1 MAVPVTGSDQRG
13 PGAAVTVTGPAGQP
27 AERVRPVSARHFV
40 RLKLRVMGNNFRG
53 QGWRIAM
60 FVGGVIAGLWFAA
73 TGFFL
78 LAAPG
83 LADEPTY
90 ALMAAAFGGG
100 LLVLGWLLLPLVFF
114 GVDETLDPARFAL
127 LPLSRRTLVTGLF
140 AAALVSVP
148 AVAAL
153 IATGGLVLSAGLLG
167 GGAAALV
174 AAVGVVAG
182 LLLCVAA
189 SRAMTSAFATML
201 RSRRVRDLAA
211 VLLAV
216 LAALL
221 GPLQIVV
228 LAAVQQADWDRLT
241 GVARVVGWTPFGAPW
256 TIGVDVAE
264 GRAWAVPVKLLI
276 TALTI
281 GALLW
286 WWSRSLESAMVGAA
300 SGGRV
305 RARGGAAKTGDGPA
319 RAGAGAVGAGAVG
332 QLFPR
337 AVGWARRDR
346 FGALVA
352 RECRYW
358 WRDARRRAN
367 LITIAVV
374 GIFVPVMVNFGGASF
389 STGEGMELAAPNSS
403 PVLVSISMVFV
414 GLLAS
419 VTLANQFGFD
429 GSAYAANVVAG
440 VPGRLELRARMAAF
454 SVYVLPML
462 AVVAAALAVL
472 LGRPTWLGVMA
483 GSLLASYGAGLAI
496 SAFVSVLG
504 AYSLP
509 ETSNPFAMNSGAGVA
524 KSFLTLLS
532 MLGTAAASVPMVVAA
547 ALLGD
552 AWLWLAPPLGL
563 AYGLGAALL
572 GAYLAGD
579 VLDRRAPELLTAVT
593 PRR

>member
-1 MAVPVTGSDQRG
+1 MAVPVT
-13 PGAAVTVTGPAGQP
+13 APAP
-27 AERVRPVSARHFV
+27 PTRVRAVSPRHFV

-53 QGWRIAM
+53 QGWRIAL
-60 FVGGVIAGLWFAA
+60 FVTGVLVGLWFAA
-73 TGFFL
+73 GGFLMF
-78 LAAPG
+78 AAPG
-83 LADEPTY
+83 FADEPRY
-90 ALMAAAFGGG
+90 AVMAAAFGGG
-100 LLVLGWLLLPLVFF
+100 VLVLGWLLLPLVFF

-148 AVAAL
+148 VFAVLVAV
-153 IATGGLVLSAGLLG
+153 TGLVVSAALLG
-167 GGAAALV
+167 GAVAGVV

-182 LLLCVAA
+182 VLLCVAA
-189 SRAMTSAFATML
+189 SRAVTSAFATML

-216 LAALL
+216 VAASL
-221 GPLQIVV
+221 GPLQLVV
-228 LAAVQQADWDRLT
+228 LAAVRTADWDRLV
-241 GVARVVGWTPFGAPW
+241 GVARIVGWTPFGAPW
-256 TIGVDVAE
+256 TIGLDVAE

-276 TALTI
+276 TAVAI
-281 GALLW
+281 GALLL

-300 SGGRV
+300 SAAPTK
-305 RARGGAAKTGDGPA
+305 ARQAPTGGAVA
-319 RAGAGAVGAGAVG
+319 

-374 GIFVPVMVNFGGASF
+374 GIFVPVMVNLGGAGF
-389 STGEGMELAAPNSS
+389 AVGEEGFEATGDPS
-403 PVLVSISMVFV
+403 PVLLSISMLFV
-414 GLLAS
+414 GVLAS

-440 VPGRLELRARMAAF
+440 VPGRLELRARMTAF

-462 AVVAAALAVL
+462 GVVSLIISGV
-472 LGRPTWLGVMA
+472 LGRPEWFGVAA
-483 GSLLASYGAGLAI
+483 GALLASYGVGLAI
-496 SAFVSVLG
+496 NGIISVLG

-509 ETSNPFAMNSGAGVA
+509 ETSNPFAMNGGSGVA
-524 KSFLTLLS
+524 KSMLTLLS
-532 MLGTAAASVPMVVAA
+532 MVGSAAAAVPMVVAA
-547 ALLGD
+547 GLLGD
-552 AWLWLAPPLGL
+552 GWLWLALPVGA
-563 AYGLGAALL
+563 AYGVGAALL

-579 VLDRRAPELLTAVT
+579 VLDRRMPELLSTVT

>member
-1 MAVPVTGSDQRG
+1 MALPVT
-13 PGAAVTVTGPAGQP
+13 AAPAAP
-27 AERVRPVSARHFV
+27 VRAVSARHFV

-53 QGWRIAM
+53 QGWRVALFI
-60 FVGGVIAGLWFAA
+60 GGALVGLWFAA
-73 TGFFL
+73 SGFFL
-78 LAAPG
+78 FAAPG
-83 LADEPTY
+83 LAGDDRY
-90 ALMAAAFGGG
+90 AMLIAAAGGG

-127 LPLSRRTLVTGLF
+127 LPLPRRTLVVGLF
-140 AAALVSVP
+140 TAALVSVP
-148 AVAAL
+148 VLAVL
-153 IATGGLVLSAGLLG
+153 IATFGLVLTAWALGGWSAG
-167 GGAAALV
+167 LV

-189 SRAMTSAFATML
+189 SRAVTSAFATML

-216 LAALL
+216 VAALL
-221 GPLQIVV
+221 GPLQIFG
-228 LAAVQQADWDRLT
+228 LAALRETDWDRLT
-241 GVARVVGWTPFGAPW
+241 GVASVIGWTPFGAPW
-256 TIGVDVAE
+256 TAGIDVAQ
-264 GRAWAVPVKLLI
+264 GRVWAAPLKLLI
-276 TALTI
+276 TVVALA
-281 GALLW
+281 ALLA

-300 SGGRV
+300 STGRAPV
-305 RARGGAAKTGDGPA
+305 RRGVTGGAVA
-319 RAGAGAVGAGAVG
+319 

-337 AVGWARRDR
+337 VASWVRRDQ

-352 RECRYW
+352 REARYW

-374 GIFVPVMVNFGGASF
+374 GIFVPVMLNFGGAGF
-389 STGEGMELAAPNSS
+389 VAEGEQGLTLGASDSS
-403 PVLVSISMVFV
+403 PVLVTLSMLFV
-414 GLLAS
+414 GVLAS

-440 VPGRLELRARMAAF
+440 VTGRVELRARMTAF
-454 SVYVLPML
+454 SLYVLPML
-462 AVVAAALAVL
+462 AVVAVALSVV
-472 LGRPTWLGVMA
+472 LGRPGWIGLTA
-483 GSLLASYGAGLAI
+483 GSLAATYGAGLAVN
-496 SAFVSVLG
+496 SFVSVLG

-524 KSFLTLLS
+524 KGLLTLLAMVTS
-532 MLGTAAASVPMVVAA
+532 AVVAVPMVVAA

-552 AWLWLAPPLGL
+552 AWLWLALPVGT

-579 VLDRRAPELLTAVT
+579 VLDRRQPELLATVT

>member
-1 MAVPVTGSDQRG
+1 MAV
-13 PGAAVTVTGPAGQP
+13 AVTAP
-27 AERVRPVSARHFV
+27 AERARPVSARHFV

-60 FVGGVIAGLWFAA
+60 FVGGVVAGLWFAA

-83 LADEPTY
+83 LAGEPKY
-90 ALMAAAFGGG
+90 ALMVAAFGGG

-148 AVAAL
+148 TVAVL
-153 IATGGLVLSAGLLG
+153 IATLGLVLTAGMLG
-167 GGAAALV
+167 GWAAALV
-174 AAVGVVAG
+174 AAVGVAAG

-189 SRAMTSAFATML
+189 SRAVTSAFATML

-221 GPLQIVV
+221 GPLQILV
-228 LAAVQQADWDRLT
+228 LAAVRQADWDRLA
-241 GVARVVGWTPFGAPW
+241 GVARIVGWTPFGAPW
-256 TIGVDVAE
+256 TVGIDVAE
-264 GRAWAVPVKLLI
+264 GRAWAAPLKLLI
-276 TALTI
+276 TAAAI

-300 SGGRV
+300 GGGTAKV
-305 RARGGAAKTGDGPA
+305 RRGPVGGAVT
-319 RAGAGAVGAGAVG
+319 

-337 AVGWARRDR
+337 ALGWARRDR

-367 LITIAVV
+367 LITIAVI

-389 STGEGMELAAPNSS
+389 STESGMEFAAPNSS
-403 PVLVSISMVFV
+403 PVLASLSVIFV
-414 GLLAS
+414 GVLAS

-440 VPGRLELRARMAAF
+440 VPGRLELRARAAAF
-454 SVYVLPML
+454 SVYVLPIL
-462 AVVAAALAVL
+462 AVVAVVLAVV
-472 LGRPTWLGVMA
+472 LGRPAWLGLLA
-483 GSLLASYGAGLAI
+483 GTLLASYGVGLAI
-496 SAFVSVLG
+496 NALISVLG

-509 ETSNPFAMNSGAGVA
+509 ETSNPFAMNSGAGLA
-524 KSFLTLLS
+524 KGLLTLVS
-532 MLGTAAASVPMVVAA
+532 MIGSAVAAVPMVVAA

-552 AWLWLAPPLGL
+552 VWLWLALPLGL
-563 AYGLGAALL
+563 AYGLGATLL
-572 GAYLAGD
+572 GTYLAGD

>member
-1 MAVPVTGSDQRG
+1 MAVPATLT
-13 PGAAVTVTGPAGQP
+13 A
-27 AERVRPVSARHFV
+27 AERPARAVSPRHFV
-40 RLKLRVMGNNFRG
+40 RLKLRVLGNNFRG
-53 QGWRIAM
+53 QGWRIAL
-60 FVGGVIAGLWFAA
+60 FVGGVLFGLWFAVG
-73 TGFFL
+73 GFFG

-83 LADEPTY
+83 LAGESRY
-90 ALMAAAFGGG
+90 ALMTAAFGGG
-100 LLVLGWLLLPLVFF
+100 LLTLGWVLLPLVFF

-148 AVAAL
+148 VLSTLLAVTGLVVTAGALGGWPAAL
-153 IATGGLVLSAGLLG
+153 VGLLG
-167 GGAAALV
+167 VLL
-174 AAVGVVAG
+174 GV
-182 LLLCVAA
+182 LLCVAA
-189 SRAMTSAFATML
+189 ARAVTSAFATML

-216 LAALL
+216 VAALL
-221 GPLQIVV
+221 GPLQLLV
-228 LAAVQQADWDRLT
+228 LGAVQQADWDRLT

-256 TIGVDVAE
+256 TAGVEVAE
-264 GRAWAVPVKLLI
+264 GHAAAGGLKLLI
-276 TALTI
+276 TVAAI
-281 GALLW
+281 GVLLL
-286 WWSRSLESAMVGAA
+286 WWSRSLESAMVGAVS
-300 SGGRV
+300 SGPSRD
-305 RARGGAAKTGDGPA
+305 RRGTV
-319 RAGAGAVGAGAVG
+319 AGAAVG

-367 LITIAVV
+367 LITVAVV
-374 GIFVPVMVNFGGASF
+374 GIFVPVMVNLGGSRLATDGGAAF
-389 STGEGMELAAPNSS
+389 GEATANSS
-403 PVLVSISMVFV
+403 PVLVSLSMVFV
-414 GLLAS
+414 GVLAS

-440 VPGRLELRARMAAF
+440 VPGRVELQARMVAF
-454 SVYVLPML
+454 SLYVVPILGAVAVVL
-462 AVVAAALAVL
+462 AVV
-472 LGRPTWLGVMA
+472 LGRPGWLGVMA
-483 GSLLASYGAGLAI
+483 GGLLAAYGCGLAI
-496 SAFVSVLG
+496 NATVSVLG

-509 ETSNPFAMNSGAGVA
+509 ETSNPFAMNTGAGMARSLYALVSMVA
-524 KSFLTLLS
+524 S
-532 MLGTAAASVPMVVAA
+532 AAAAVPLVVAA

-552 AWLWLAPPLGL
+552 VWLWLALPVGL

-579 VLDRRAPELLTAVT
+579 ALDRRQPELLAAVT

>member
-1 MAVPVTGSDQRG
+1 MAV
-13 PGAAVTVTGPAGQP
+13 AVSGPAVSAPP
-27 AERVRPVSARHFV
+27 ARRVSARHFV

-53 QGWRIAM
+53 QGWRVAL
-60 FVGGVIAGLWFAA
+60 FVGGVVAGLWFAG

-78 LAAPG
+78 FAAPG
-83 LADEPTY
+83 LVDGSRY
-90 ALMAAAFGGG
+90 ALMVAAFGGG
-100 LLVLGWLLLPLVFF
+100 LTVLGWLLLPLVFF

-127 LPLSRRTLVTGLF
+127 LPLPRRTLVTGLF

-148 AVAAL
+148 TIAVLLAL
-153 IATGGLVLSAGLLG
+153 SGLVVTAGAMG
-167 GGAAALV
+167 GWFAAVV

-189 SRAMTSAFATML
+189 ARAVTSAFATAL

-221 GPLQIVV
+221 GPLQLLGV
-228 LAAVQQADWDRLT
+228 AALGDADWDRLD
-241 GVARVVGWTPFGAPW
+241 GVAEVVGWTPFGAPW
-256 TIGVDVAE
+256 TAGIDVAE
-264 GRAWAVPVKLLI
+264 GRLWAAPVKLLI
-276 TALTI
+276 TAATI
-281 GALLW
+281 VALLT

-300 SGGRV
+300 SS
-305 RARGGAAKTGDGPA
+305 GPA
-319 RAGAGAVGAGAVG
+319 RAQRGVTGGAVA

-352 RECRYW
+352 REARYW

-367 LITIAVV
+367 LITVAVV
-374 GIFVPVMVNFGGASF
+374 GLFVPVMVNLGGSGFTIDSEQGFTAS
-389 STGEGMELAAPNSS
+389 PDSS
-403 PVLVSISMVFV
+403 PLLASLSMLFV
-414 GLLAS
+414 GLLAA

-440 VPGRLELRARMAAF
+440 VPGQQELRARMAAF
-454 SVYVLPML
+454 SIYIVPIL
-462 AVVAAALAVL
+462 AVISVVAAVVL
-472 LGRPTWLGVMA
+472 GEPGWIGLMA
-483 GSLLASYGAGLAI
+483 GTLFATYGAGLAVNC
-496 SAFVSVLG
+496 FVSVLG

-509 ETSNPFAMNSGAGVA
+509 ETSNPFALNSGAGVA
-524 KSFLTLLS
+524 KSFLTVLA
-532 MLGTAAASVPMVVAA
+532 MLATMVAAVPMVLAA
-547 ALLGD
+547 GLLGGV
-552 AWLWLAPPLGL
+552 WLWLALPVGA

-579 VLDRRAPELLTAVT
+579 VLDRRMPELLATVT

>member
-1 MAVPVTGSDQRG
+1 MAVPVT
-13 PGAAVTVTGPAGQP
+13 AA
-27 AERVRPVSARHFV
+27 AEPDRQVSARHFV

-53 QGWRIAM
+53 QGWRIAL
-60 FVGGVIAGLWFAA
+60 FVAGVLVGLWFAA
-73 TGFFL
+73 GGFLL

-83 LADEPTY
+83 FAGEPRY
-90 ALMAAAFGGG
+90 ALMTAAFGGG

-127 LPLSRRTLVTGLF
+127 LPLSRRTLVGGLF
-140 AAALVSVP
+140 AAALASVP
-148 AVAAL
+148 VL
-153 IATGGLVLSAGLLG
+153 TMLLATAGLVVTAGALGGWPAGL
-167 GGAAALV
+167 AAT
-174 AAVGVVAG
+174 VGVLAG

-189 SRAMTSAFATML
+189 SRAVTSAFATML

-216 LAALL
+216 VAALL

-228 LAAVQQADWDRLT
+228 LAAVQDADWDRLA
-241 GVARVVGWTPFGAPW
+241 GVAGVVGWTPFGAPW
-256 TIGVDVAE
+256 TVGVDVAE

-276 TALTI
+276 TAVTI
-281 GALLW
+281 GVLLF

-300 SGGRV
+300 
-305 RARGGAAKTGDGPA
+305 GAAPTKTR
-319 RAGAGAVGAGAVG
+319 RAPTGGAVG
-332 QLFPR
+332 QLFPK
-337 AVGWARRDR
+337 VLGWAGRDR

-374 GIFVPVMVNFGGASF
+374 GVFVPVMVNLGGPGFAASEQGVEF
-389 STGEGMELAAPNSS
+389 TGDSS
-403 PVLVSISMVFV
+403 PVLVSLSMLFV
-414 GLLAS
+414 GVLAS

-440 VPGRLELRARMAAF
+440 VPGRLELRARMVAF
-454 SVYVLPML
+454 SVYVVPML
-462 AVVAAALAVL
+462 GVVSVVIAVVLGEPGWIGMAAGA
-472 LGRPTWLGVMA
+472 
-483 GSLLASYGAGLAI
+483 LLAAYGAGLAI
-496 SAFVSVLG
+496 NGYLSVLG

-509 ETSNPFAMNSGAGVA
+509 ETSNPFAMNTGAGMA
-524 KSFLTLLS
+524 KSLLTLLS
-532 MLGTAAASVPMVVAA
+532 MVVSTAAAVPMVVAA

-552 AWLWLAPPLGL
+552 AWLWLALPLGA
-563 AYGLGAALL
+563 AYGVGAALL
-572 GAYLAGD
+572 GSYLAGD
-579 VLDRRAPELLTAVT
+579 VLDRRQPELLATVT

>member
-1 MAVPVTGSDQRG
+1 MAVPVS
-13 PGAAVTVTGPAGQP
+13 APAGS
-27 AERVRPVSARHFV
+27 ARRVPVRHFV

-53 QGWRIAM
+53 QGWRIAL
-60 FVGGVIAGLWFAA
+60 FVVGALVGLWFAVG
-73 TGFFL
+73 GFLL

-83 LADEPTY
+83 FADEPRY
-90 ALMAAAFGGG
+90 ALMTAAFGGG

-127 LPLSRRTLVTGLF
+127 LPLPRRTLVTGLF

-148 AVAAL
+148 VLAVL
-153 IATGGLVLSAGLLG
+153 IATAGLVVTAGALG
-167 GGAAALV
+167 GWPAGVV
-174 AAVGVVAG
+174 AAVGVLVG

-189 SRAMTSAFATML
+189 SRAVTSAFATIL

-216 LAALL
+216 VAALL

-228 LAAVQQADWDRLT
+228 LAAVREADWDRLT

-256 TIGVDVAE
+256 TVGVDVAE

-276 TALTI
+276 TAVAVGL
-281 GALLW
+281 LLW

-300 SGGRV
+300 SSAP
-305 RARGGAAKTGDGPA
+305 ARGRREPVG
-319 RAGAGAVGAGAVG
+319 GAVA

-337 AVGWARRDR
+337 AVGWTRRDR

-374 GIFVPVMVNFGGASF
+374 GIFVPVMVNLGGAGFTASSEEGF
-389 STGEGMELAAPNSS
+389 STAGESS
-403 PVLVSISMVFV
+403 PVLLSLSMLFIGV
-414 GLLAS
+414 LAS

-440 VPGRLELRARMAAF
+440 VPGRLELRARMTAF
-454 SVYVLPML
+454 STYVVPML
-462 AVVAAALAVL
+462 GVVSVVITVVLGEPGWIGVAA
-472 LGRPTWLGVMA
+472 GT
-483 GSLLASYGAGLAI
+483 LLAAYGAGLAI
-496 SAFVSVLG
+496 NGFISVLG

-509 ETSNPFAMNSGAGVA
+509 ETSNPFAMNTGAGMA
-524 KSFLTLLS
+524 KSLLTLLS
-532 MLGTAAASVPMVVAA
+532 MVASAAAAVPMVVAA

-552 AWLWLAPPLGL
+552 VWLWLALPVGA

-572 GAYLAGD
+572 GSYLAGD
-579 VLDRRAPELLTAVT
+579 VLDHRMPELLAAVT

>member
-1 MAVPVTGSDQRG
+1 MAVPVTAPER
-13 PGAAVTVTGPAGQP
+13 PA
-27 AERVRPVSARHFV
+27 RRVSARHFV
-40 RLKLRVMGNNFRG
+40 RLKLRVLGNNFRG
-53 QGWRIAM
+53 QGWRIAL
-60 FVGGVIAGLWFAA
+60 FVVGVVVGLWFA
-73 TGFFL
+73 TGGFFA

-83 LADEPTY
+83 LAGEPRY
-90 ALMAAAFGGG
+90 ALMVAAFGGG

-127 LPLSRRTLVTGLF
+127 LPLSRRTLVTGLY

-148 AVAAL
+148 VLATLIAVA
-153 IATGGLVLSAGLLG
+153 GLVVTAGALG
-167 GGAAALV
+167 GWPAALV

-189 SRAMTSAFATML
+189 ARAVTSAFATML

-221 GPLQIVV
+221 GPLQIAVT
-228 LAAVQQADWDRLT
+228 AAVSQADWGRLA
-241 GVARVVGWTPFGAPW
+241 GVARVVGWTPLGAPW
-256 TIGVDVAE
+256 TAGIDVAE
-264 GRAWAVPVKLLI
+264 GRAGAAVLKLLI
-276 TALTI
+276 TVLTV
-281 GALLW
+281 GALLY

-300 SGGRV
+300 S
-305 RARGGAAKTGDGPA
+305 AGPA
-319 RAGAGAVGAGAVG
+319 RNQRGTVGGAVA

-337 AVGWARRDR
+337 AVSWARRDR

-374 GIFVPVMVNFGGASF
+374 GIFVPVMVNLGGAGFAASAEEGF
-389 STGEGMELAAPNSS
+389 SVTGESS
-403 PVLVSISMVFV
+403 PVLASLSMIFV
-414 GLLAS
+414 GVLAS
-419 VTLANQFGFD
+419 LTVANQFGFD

-440 VPGRLELRARMAAF
+440 VPGRLELRARMTAF
-454 SVYVLPML
+454 AIYVVPLL
-462 AVVAAALAVL
+462 GVVAIIVATVL
-472 LGRPTWLGVMA
+472 GHPGWLGMMA
-483 GSLLASYGAGLAI
+483 GTLLAAYGIGLAI
-496 SAFVSVLG
+496 NGFISVLG
-504 AYSLP
+504 AYALP
-509 ETSNPFAMNSGAGVA
+509 ETSNPFAMNTGAGVA
-524 KSFLTLLS
+524 KSLFTLLS
-532 MLGTAAASVPMVVAA
+532 MIASAAVAVPMVVAA

-552 AWLWLAPPLGL
+552 VWLWLALPVGL

-572 GAYLAGD
+572 GTYLAGD
-579 VLDRRAPELLTAVT
+579 VLDRRQPELLTAVT

>member
-1 MAVPVTGSDQRG
+1 MAVPVTVAV
-13 PGAAVTVTGPAGQP
+13 PAA
-27 AERVRPVSARHFV
+27 RVRAVSPRHFV

-53 QGWRIAM
+53 QSWRVAL
-60 FVGGVIAGLWFAA
+60 FVVGVLVGLWFAA
-73 TGFFL
+73 GGFLMF
-78 LAAPG
+78 AAPG
-83 LADEPTY
+83 FADEPRY
-90 ALMAAAFGGG
+90 AVMAAAFGGG
-100 LLVLGWLLLPLVFF
+100 VLVLGWLLLPLVFF

-148 AVAAL
+148 VFAVLVAV
-153 IATGGLVLSAGLLG
+153 TGLVVSAALLG
-167 GGAAALV
+167 GAVAGVV

-182 LLLCVAA
+182 VLLCVAA
-189 SRAMTSAFATML
+189 SRAVTSAFATML

-216 LAALL
+216 VAALL
-221 GPLQIVV
+221 GPLQLVV
-228 LAAVQQADWDRLT
+228 LAAVRTADWDRLV
-241 GVARVVGWTPFGAPW
+241 GVARIVGWTPFGAPW
-256 TIGVDVAE
+256 TIGLDVAE

-276 TALTI
+276 TAVTI
-281 GALLW
+281 GALLL

-300 SGGRV
+300 SAAPAK
-305 RARGGAAKTGDGPA
+305 ARQAPTGGAVA
-319 RAGAGAVGAGAVG
+319 

-374 GIFVPVMVNFGGASF
+374 GIFVPVMVNLGGAGF
-389 STGEGMELAAPNSS
+389 AVGEEGFEATGDPS
-403 PVLVSISMVFV
+403 PVLLSISMLFV
-414 GLLAS
+414 GVLAS

-440 VPGRLELRARMAAF
+440 VPGRLELRARMTAF
-454 SVYVLPML
+454 SVYVVPML
-462 AVVAAALAVL
+462 GVVSLIISGV
-472 LGRPTWLGVMA
+472 LGRPEWFGVAA
-483 GSLLASYGAGLAI
+483 GALLASYGVGLAI
-496 SAFVSVLG
+496 NGFISVLG

-509 ETSNPFAMNSGAGVA
+509 ETSNPFAMNTGSGIA
-524 KSFLTLLS
+524 KSMLTLLS
-532 MLGTAAASVPMVVAA
+532 MVGSAAAAVPMVVAA
-547 ALLGD
+547 GLLGD
-552 AWLWLAPPLGL
+552 VWLWLALPVGA
-563 AYGLGAALL
+563 AYGVGAALL

-579 VLDRRAPELLTAVT
+579 VLDRRMPELLSTVT

>member
-1 MAVPVTGSDQRG
+1 MAVPVT
-13 PGAAVTVTGPAGQP
+13 AVEPPAR
-27 AERVRPVSARHFV
+27 AVSPRHFV
-40 RLKLRVMGNNFRG
+40 RLKLRVLGNNFRG
-53 QGWRIAM
+53 QAWRIAL
-60 FVGGVIAGLWFAA
+60 FVLGVLFALWFAA

-83 LADEPTY
+83 LADEPRY
-90 ALMAAAFGGG
+90 ALLAAAFGGG
-100 LLVLGWLLLPLVFF
+100 VLTLGWLLLPLVFF

-127 LPLSRRTLVTGLF
+127 LPLSRRTLVTGLL

-148 AVAAL
+148 ALATLITVA
-153 IATGGLVLSAGLLG
+153 GLVITAGALG
-167 GGAAALV
+167 GWSAALV
-174 AAVGVVAG
+174 EAVGVVAG
-182 LLLCVAA
+182 LLVCVAGA
-189 SRAMTSAFATML
+189 RAVTSAFATML

-221 GPLQIVV
+221 GPLQLLV
-228 LAAVQQADWDRLT
+228 LAAVRSADWDRLT

-256 TIGVDVAE
+256 TAGIDVAE
-264 GRAWAVPVKLLI
+264 GRAGAAVVKLLI
-276 TALTI
+276 TAATV
-281 GALLW
+281 GVLLL

-300 SGGRV
+300 S
-305 RARGGAAKTGDGPA
+305 AGPA
-319 RAGAGAVGAGAVG
+319 RAPRGVVGGAVA

-367 LITIAVV
+367 LITVAVV
-374 GIFVPVMVNFGGASF
+374 GVFVPVMVNLGGSSLAVEGGAAF
-389 STGEGMELAAPNSS
+389 GEASANSS

-414 GLLAS
+414 GVLAS

-440 VPGRLELRARMAAF
+440 VPGRVELRARMTAF
-454 SVYVLPML
+454 SLYVVPILL
-462 AVVAAALAVL
+462 VVAVVLGVV
-472 LGRPTWLGVMA
+472 LGRPEWLGVMA
-483 GSLLASYGAGLAI
+483 GGLFAAYGCGLAI
-496 SAFVSVLG
+496 NGFISVLG

-509 ETSNPFAMNSGAGVA
+509 ETSNPFAMNTGAGIA
-524 KSFLTLLS
+524 KSLFTLLS
-532 MLGTAAASVPMVVAA
+532 MVSSAAAAIPFVVAA
-547 ALLGD
+547 GLLGD
-552 AWLWLAPPLGL
+552 VWLWLALPAGL
-563 AYGLGAALL
+563 AYGAGAALL

-579 VLDRRAPELLTAVT
+579 ALDRRQPELLASVT

>member
-1 MAVPVTGSDQRG
+1 MAVPVTAPDR
-13 PGAAVTVTGPAGQP
+13 PA
-27 AERVRPVSARHFV
+27 RRVSARHFV
-40 RLKLRVMGNNFRG
+40 RLKLRVLGNNFRG
-53 QGWRIAM
+53 QGWRIAL
-60 FVGGVIAGLWFAA
+60 FVVGVVIGLWVA
-73 TGFFL
+73 TGGFFA

-83 LADEPTY
+83 LAGEPRY
-90 ALMAAAFGGG
+90 ALMVAAFGGG
-100 LLVLGWLLLPLVFF
+100 LLVLGWLLMPLVFF

-127 LPLSRRTLVTGLF
+127 LPLSRRTLVTGLY

-148 AVAAL
+148 VLATLLAL
-153 IATGGLVLSAGLLG
+153 TGLVVTAGALG
-167 GGAAALV
+167 GWPAALV

-189 SRAMTSAFATML
+189 ARAVTSAFATML

-228 LAAVQQADWDRLT
+228 IAAVQRADWDRLT

-256 TIGVDVAE
+256 TAGIDVAE
-264 GRAWAVPVKLLI
+264 GRAWAAVPKLLI
-276 TALTI
+276 TALAI
-281 GALLW
+281 GALLY

-300 SGGRV
+300 SAGPTRDRRGTV
-305 RARGGAAKTGDGPA
+305 GGAVA
-319 RAGAGAVGAGAVG
+319 

-337 AVGWARRDR
+337 VVGWARRDR
-346 FGALVA
+346 FGAMVA

-374 GIFVPVMVNFGGASF
+374 GIFVPVMVNLGGSGFAASAEDGF
-389 STGEGMELAAPNSS
+389 SFTGQSS
-403 PVLVSISMVFV
+403 LVLVSLSMIFV
-414 GLLAS
+414 GVLAS

-440 VPGRLELRARMAAF
+440 VPGRLELRARMTAF
-454 SVYVLPML
+454 AIYVVPML
-462 AVVAAALAVL
+462 VVVAIVVASVL
-472 LGRPTWLGVMA
+472 RHPGWLGAMA
-483 GSLLASYGAGLAI
+483 GALFAAYGTGLAI
-496 SAFVSVLG
+496 NGFVSVLG
-504 AYSLP
+504 AYALP
-509 ETSNPFAMNSGAGVA
+509 ETSNPFAMNTGAGVA
-524 KSFLTLLS
+524 KSLLTLLS
-532 MLGTAAASVPMVVAA
+532 MVASAVAAVPMVAAA
-547 ALLGD
+547 ALLGEL
-552 AWLWLAPPLGL
+552 WLWLALPVGL

-579 VLDRRAPELLTAVT
+579 VLDRRQPELLAAVT